1 MKKMTKRTKYF
12 ICFIVFLAVEVL
24 IALFVH
30 DAFIR
35 PYVGDMLVVA
45 VVYCL
50 VRVIVPN
57 GVKLMPLYV
66 FLFAAA
72 VECSQ
77 YFDFVGLLHLQNS
90 AFFSVLL
97 GATFDIK
104 DIVCYAAGCL
114 AIYAAEKLNGRK
126 KM

>member
-50 VRVIVPN
+50 VRVIVTN
-57 GVKLMPLYV
+57 GVKRMPLYV

-77 YFDFVGLLHLQNS
+77 YFDLVSLLHLQNS